1 MLETLQVSFLA
12 EPFRTGAHPLRGHIM
27 ARSTADHV
35 LAVTKAALNFV
46 PLVGGSVA
54 SLISDYVPT
63 STQRSLEQAARM
75 LSEKIHDLEQRIDI
89 EAVNKEDFAE
99 LFNGLLRVSGR
110 TNREH
115 KLRTAANL
123 TANVLLRDAD
133 KAKSPFNELDHL
145 MHCVDA
151 LSIGAITVLGAA
163 RRLQPQETALQRQRF
178 AFRDLG
184 LQLPNEDPELI
195 RSLVSELQGWHLVHV
210 LEGQITVADYSHVNI
225 RVTPLGMR
233 FVRRFIEGEM

>member
-1 MLETLQVSFLA
+1 
-12 EPFRTGAHPLRGHIM
+12 M
-27 ARSTADHV
+27 ARSAIDHALAICKAV
-35 LAVTKAALNFV
+35 LNSV
-46 PLVGGSVA
+46 PIVGGPAA
-54 SLISDYVPT
+54 SLISDYVRT
-63 STQRSLEQAARM
+63 STQRSLEQATQM
-75 LSEKIHDLEQRIDI
+75 LIDKIHDLEQRIDT

-163 RRLQPQETALQRQRF
+163 RRLQRQQF
-178 AFRDLG
+178 AFRDLA
-184 LQLPNEDPELI
+184 LQLPNEDPELV

-210 LEGQITVADYSHVNI
+210 LEGQITVADYSHISI